1 MNVLVDKNIKVIN
14 ISHAIDC
21 IHTDIE
27 SDAELQA
34 EQMYAYAIDHAI
46 DYIVTDNLDIF
57 KILKKTGIH
66 VYYLTP
72 Y

>member
-1 MNVLVDKNIKVIN
+1 MNVLVDKNIKVID
-14 ISHAIDC
+14 ISHTIDC
-21 IHTDIE
+21 IHTDIK

-34 EQMYAYAIDHAI
+34 EQMYVYAIDHDI
-46 DYIVTDNLDIF
+46 DYIITDNLEIS
-57 KILKKTGIH
+57 KILQKTGIH